1 MKRGF
6 FILLVSALF
15 TLTVSG
21 QTIKTG
27 VLVIGNGNNAL
38 GAGLQAAVSGV
49 KATILMQEAGFVL
62 TQPLGSLPSG
72 LEAEYLL
79 KTAGKD
85 AGASVMIIKNWAD
98 SANNL
103 TVIRSATWTKLKR
116 AGSGWSLE
124 LSDGRK
130 IRAQV
135 LVNAERSGSV
145 NTSLMLQAKKDQW
158 IPFGYGDNGYRTSIG
173 AGLKLNNVSAN
184 VLYTDALLVAG
195 QENLVML
202 NPEQESL
209 LTGQAAGATAAYAA
223 FFKKK
228 TSETNLKELQGELIK
243 YKLSL
248 VPFADISELDSN
260 WKSIQFI
267 GLSGVLKG
275 TLSGGSLNFN
285 AEKTVTTAEV
295 KEPIK
300 EYYYKAQIWF
310 DDYKQPDMT
319 VGSTLALICYVKG
332 KSLEN
337 TTDEVKKKW
346 KKAYGFKAD
355 FDPSKV
361 ISRREFAVLVSD
373 YLQPFNVTIDK
384 TGRVMR

>member
-15 TLTVSG
+15 GLTVNG
-21 QTIKTG
+21 QTVKTD
-27 VLVIGNGNNAL
+27 VLVIGNGSNAL
-38 GAGLQAAVSGV
+38 GAGIQAAVSGV
-49 KATILMQEAGFVL
+49 KTTILMQEAGFEL
-62 TQPLGSLPSG
+62 AQPGGSLHSG
-72 LEAEYLL
+72 LEAEYLR
-79 KTAGKD
+79 KIAGKEK
-85 AGASVMIIKNWAD
+85 GAAEVLKSWTDSIK
-98 SANNL
+98 NL
-103 TVIRSATWTKLKR
+103 TVIKSASWLKLKR

-124 LSDGRK
+124 LNDGRK

-135 LVNAERSGSV
+135 LVNAERSGTV
-145 NTSLMLQAKKDQW
+145 NTALMLQAKNEQW
-158 IPFGYGDNGYRTSIG
+158 TPFGYENTGYRTSIG
-173 AGLKLNNVSAN
+173 SGLWSNNTAAN
-184 VLYTDALLVAG
+184 VLYTDALLVPQ

-202 NPEQESL
+202 YPQQESL
-209 LTGQAAGATAAYAA
+209 LGGQAAGATAAYAA

-260 WKSIQFI
+260 WRSIQFM
-267 GLSGVLKG
+267 GLSGILKG
-275 TLSGGSLNFN
+275 TVSGGSLNFSP
-285 AEKTVTTAEV
+285 EKMVTTDEV

-310 DDYKQPDMT
+310 DDYKQADMT
-319 VGSTLALICYVKG
+319 AGSTLQLICYVKG

-337 TTDEVKKKW
+337 TTEEVKKKW
-346 KKAYGFKAD
+346 KKTYGFNDDYHPAKL
-355 FDPSKV
+355 

>member
-15 TLTVSG
+15 ALAVNG
-21 QTIKTG
+21 QTIKTDI
-27 VLVIGNGNNAL
+27 LVIGNGSNAL
-38 GAGLQAAVSGV
+38 GAGIQAAVSGV
-49 KATILMQEAGFVL
+49 KTTILMQEAGFEL
-62 TQPLGSLPSG
+62 AQPGASLHSG
-72 LEAEYLL
+72 LEAEYLR
-79 KTAGKD
+79 KIAGKQ
-85 AGASVMIIKNWAD
+85 AGQELLLKNWTD
-98 SANNL
+98 STDKL
-103 TVIRSATWTKLKR
+103 TVIRSAYWSKLKR
-116 AGSGWSLE
+116 SGSGWTLE
-124 LSDGRK
+124 LNDGRK
-130 IRAQV
+130 IKARV
-135 LVNAERSGSV
+135 LVNADRTGRVSTV
-145 NTSLMLQAKKDQW
+145 LMLEAKKNQW
-158 IPFGYGDNGYRTSIG
+158 VPFEYEQTAYRTSIG
-173 AGLKLNNVSAN
+173 AGLSLNNVTAN
-184 VLYTDALLVAG
+184 IIYTDALLVPG
-195 QENLVML
+195 QENLVTL
-202 NPEQESL
+202 NPQQESL
-209 LTGQAAGATAAYAA
+209 LAGQAAGATAGYAA

-275 TLSGGSLNFN
+275 ALSNGSLNFN
-285 AEKTVTTAEV
+285 PEKTVTTAEV

-319 VGSTLALICYVKG
+319 TGSTLALICYVKG

-337 TTDEVKKKW
+337 TTEEVKKKW
-346 KKAYGFKAD
+346 KKVYGFKDD
-355 FDPSKV
+355 FDPAKSV
-361 ISRREFAVLVSD
+361 SRREFAVLVSD
-373 YLQPFNVTIDK
+373 YLQPFNVTIDR

>member
-15 TLTVSG
+15 ALAVNG
-21 QTIKTG
+21 QTIKTD

-38 GAGLQAAVSGV
+38 AAGIQAAVSGV
-49 KATILMQEAGFVL
+49 KTTILMQEAGFELV
-62 TQPLGSLPSG
+62 QPSGSLHSG
-72 LEAEYLL
+72 LEAEYL
-79 KTAGKD
+79 KRTAGKQ
-85 AGASVMIIKNWAD
+85 AGQELLLKNWTD
-98 SANNL
+98 STDKL
-103 TVIRSATWTKLKR
+103 TVIRSAYWSKLKR
-116 AGSGWSLE
+116 SGSGWSLE
-124 LSDGRK
+124 LNDGRK
-130 IRAQV
+130 IKARV
-135 LVNAERSGSV
+135 LVNADRTGRVSTV
-145 NTSLMLQAKKDQW
+145 LMLEAKKNQW
-158 IPFGYGDNGYRTSIG
+158 VPFGYEQTAYRTSIG
-173 AGLKLNNVSAN
+173 AGLQSNNTTAN
-184 VLYTDALLVAG
+184 VIYTDALLVPG
-195 QENLVML
+195 QENLVMP
-202 NPEQESL
+202 NPQQESL
-209 LTGQAAGATAAYAA
+209 LAGQAAGATAAYAA

-248 VPFADISELDSN
+248 VPFADISALDSN

-275 TLSGGSLNFN
+275 ELSNGSLNFN
-285 AEKTVTTAEV
+285 PEKTVTTAEV

-319 VGSTLALICYVKG
+319 AGSTLALICYVKG

-337 TTDEVKKKW
+337 TTEEVKKKW
-346 KKAYGFKAD
+346 KKVYGFKDDYHPA
-355 FDPSKV
+355 KL
-361 ISRREFAVLVSD
+361 ISRREFAVLVSE

-384 TGRVMR
+384 TGRVTR

>member
-6 FILLVSALF
+6 FILLFSALF
-15 TLTVSG
+15 TLTVGG

-49 KATILMQEAGFVL
+49 KTTVLMQETGFEL
-62 TQPLGSLPSG
+62 ANPAGSLHSG
-72 LEAEYLL
+72 LEAEYLR
-79 KTAGKD
+79 KIAGKETAVNEVLKSWPD
-85 AGASVMIIKNWAD
+85 SVK
-98 SANNL
+98 NL

-135 LVNAERSGSV
+135 LVNAERSGAV
-145 NTSLMLQAKKDQW
+145 NNALALQSKKGQW
-158 IPFGYGDNGYRTSIG
+158 VPFGYEQTAYRTSIG
-173 AGLKLNNVSAN
+173 AGFLSNSVTAN
-184 VLYTDALLVAG
+184 VVYTDALLVPG

-202 NPEQESL
+202 DPQQESL
-209 LTGQAAGATAAYAA
+209 LAGQAAGATAAYAA

-248 VPFADISELDSN
+248 VPFADVSELDSN

-275 TLSGGSLNFN
+275 TVSNGSLNFN
-285 AEKTVTTAEV
+285 AEKVVTTVEV
-295 KEPIK
+295 MEPIK

-319 VGSTLALICYVKG
+319 VGSTLKLICYVKG
-332 KSLEN
+332 KSLEH
-337 TTDEVKKKW
+337 TTEEVKKKW
-346 KKAYGFKAD
+346 KKVYAFKAD
-355 FDPSKV
+355 FDTEKV
-361 ISRREFAVLVSD
+361 ISRREFAELVSD
-373 YLQPFNVTIDK
+373 YLQPFNVNIDK

>member
-15 TLTVSG
+15 ALAVNG
-21 QTIKTG
+21 QTIKTDI
-27 VLVIGNGNNAL
+27 LVIGNGSNAL
-38 GAGLQAAVSGV
+38 GAGMQAAVSGV
-49 KATILMQEAGFVL
+49 KTTILMQEAGFEL
-62 TQPLGSLPSG
+62 AQPGASLHSG
-72 LEAEYLL
+72 LEAEYLK
-79 KTAGKD
+79 KTAGKQ
-85 AGASVMIIKNWAD
+85 AGQELLLKNWTD
-98 SANNL
+98 STDKL
-103 TVIRSATWTKLKR
+103 TVIRSAYWSKLKR
-116 AGSGWSLE
+116 SGSGWSLE
-124 LSDGRK
+124 LNDGRK
-130 IRAQV
+130 IKARV
-135 LVNAERSGSV
+135 LVNADRTGRVSTV
-145 NTSLMLQAKKDQW
+145 LMLEAKKNQW
-158 IPFGYGDNGYRTSIG
+158 VPFGYEQTAYRTSIG
-173 AGLKLNNVSAN
+173 AGLPLNNVTAN
-184 VLYTDALLVAG
+184 VIYTDALLVPE

-202 NPEQESL
+202 NPQQESL
-209 LTGQAAGATAAYAA
+209 LAGQAAGATAGYAA

-275 TLSGGSLNFN
+275 ALSNGSLNFN
-285 AEKTVTTAEV
+285 PEKTVTTDEV

-319 VGSTLALICYVKG
+319 TGSTLALICYVKG

-337 TTDEVKKKW
+337 TTEEVKKKW
-346 KKAYGFKAD
+346 KKVYGFKDD
-355 FDPSKV
+355 FDPAKS